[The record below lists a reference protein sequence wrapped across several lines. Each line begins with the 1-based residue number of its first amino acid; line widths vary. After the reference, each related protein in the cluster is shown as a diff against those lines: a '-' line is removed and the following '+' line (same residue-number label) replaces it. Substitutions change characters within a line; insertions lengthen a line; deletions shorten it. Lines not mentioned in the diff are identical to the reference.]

1 MKPRY
6 PDAVSLRDPVR
17 PPFRA
22 PRTARGVFGL
32 TRLIV
37 ELGVFSSAAFS
48 LALFVAAIFQAYHTI
63 SHAMRQLGEDGTAK
77 HLMIAAVEQADLLL
91 VGMALLTMSFGMQA
105 LFVGRVENVPDW
117 LHIRSFDDLKKKLIG
132 IVVVALGVNFFSVA
146 LEWKGGGDLLTY
158 GAALAAVI
166 LALSAYSVVLSR
178 GGHGEK
184 HREDDDASHA

>member
-1 MKPRY
+1 M
-6 PDAVSLRDPVR
+6 SLSR
-17 PPFRA
+17 PPSRL
-22 PRTARGVFGL
+22 PRTAQRAFGL

-48 LALFVAAIFQAYHTI
+48 LALFVAAIVQAYRTV
-63 SHAMRQLGEDGTAK
+63 SHALRHLGEDGTAK

-105 LFVGRVENVPDW
+105 LFVGRIENIPEW
-117 LHIRSFDDLKKKLIG
+117 LHVRSFDDLKQKLIG

-146 LEWKGGGDLLTY
+146 LEWKGGSDLLTY

-166 LALSAYSVVLSR
+166 LALSGYSLLLSR
-178 GGHGEK
+178 TARHGE
-184 HREDDDASHA
+184 DNDASDA